1 MLSSSDE
8 TVKKNHLEKIGTLGR
23 LTHPADVLGM
33 LTHGLLTGNAHIN
46 HQS

>member
-8 TVKKNHLEKIGTLGR
+8 TVKKNHLEKIGTLRR
-23 LTHPADVLGM
+23 LTHAPNVLGM
-33 LTHGLLTGNAHIN
+33 LTHGLLTGKALKN